1 MVNMARIKKGKDGYY
16 RTSLTIGGKR
26 FPLVAKTLRE
36 IETKKAEI
44 WNNYEKGNIIKTSNM
59 TLQQY
64 AENWFHSFQQNR
76 NPNTRDMYYYSIFK
90 HIIPA
95 IGHIPINKI
104 TKSDIQAMID
114 EKAEHPATCHKI
126 MNSCRQMFEDMI
138 DDDLINSNPCRKGKI
153 RMPKQTK
160 QDVPPLSELELNAII
175 NADLGEMER
184 MFLNCLMA
192 FGVRRAEA
200 LGLMKNDFDFE
211 NSILHLRRSIIFDK
225 NTPIINQNMKTATSH
240 RDMHIPSVFIGRF
253 KQYVRSCPTLY
264 LFTKKDGNIMTK
276 SSYDKMWMR
285 ITKALNNYLLTE
297 SEQIMKQQPS
307 RRITALTFRHDFATQ
322 LYYSDISRKKAV
334 EMMGHA
340 GTQMIE
346 SVYAALD
353 AEKEKAEQKIDDLHM
368 SRISR
373 RSM

>member
-1 MVNMARIKKGKDGYY
+1 MGRLKKRKDGYY
-16 RTSLTIGGKR
+16 RTSLTIEGKR
-26 FPLVAKTLRE
+26 YSLVAKTLRE

-44 WNNYEKGNIIKTSNM
+44 WNAHEKGKLVKTSN
-59 TLQQY
+59 TPLQQY
-64 AENWFHSFQQNR
+64 AEQWYHSFQENR

-90 HIIPA
+90 HIIPS

-104 TKSDIQAMID
+104 TRSDIQAMID
-114 EKAEHPATCHKI
+114 DKADHPATCYKI

-138 DDDLINSNPCRKGKI
+138 DDGLINSNPCRKGKI

-160 QDVPPLSELELNAII
+160 KDMPPLSERELAAII
-175 NADLGEMER
+175 NADLGKMER
-184 MFLNCLMA
+184 MFLDCLMA

-211 NSILHLRRSIIFDK
+211 NSLLHLRRSITFDK

-240 RDMHIPSVFIGRF
+240 RDMYIPAVFVDRF
-253 KQYVRSCPTLY
+253 KQYVHSCPTLY

-285 ITKALNNYLLTE
+285 ITKALNDYLLSKTE
-297 SEQIMKQQPS
+297 RKMKQQPA

-346 SVYAALD
+346 NVYAALD
-353 AEKEKAEQKIDDLHM
+353 AEKEKAEQKIDDLHT